1 MARKDMLCVLDICVC
16 SHIYIYIYIY
26 GSVPFIRRDR
36 TFAQKG
42 STNKYLAGTKQ
53 IYATHVDFVGIA
65 VGAAGSTVRQSSKD
79 LPICGM
85 RQNIVLGMFLLM
97 GTS

>member
-1 MARKDMLCVLDICVC
+1 M
-16 SHIYIYIYIY
+16 IYIYIYVVNVYDYISLY
-26 GSVPFIRRDR
+26 GSVPFIRCDR
-36 TFAQKG
+36 TFARKAQ
-42 STNKYLAGTKQ
+42 NKYLAGTKQ
-53 IYATHVDFVGIA
+53 IYATHADFVGIA
-65 VGAAGSTVRQSSKD
+65 ERAAGSTVRQSSKD

>member
-1 MARKDMLCVLDICVC
+1 MSVYLYIIII
-16 SHIYIYIYIY
+16 IYIFIYIY

-36 TFAQKG
+36 TFAQ
-42 STNKYLAGTKQ
+42 TNQNEYLAGTKQ

-65 VGAAGSTVRQSSKD
+65 VRAAGSTVRQSSKD

-85 RQNIVLGMFLLM
+85 RQNIVLGMFFADGDKLRSK
-97 GTS
+97 GYF